1 MLKVKLTGTSALCNT
16 GIGPVLYVKLAKLA
30 WYALFYKLNLQGSML
45 YVKLEWGQCCMLN
58 WNGTNAVSELCI
70 GPMLYVNLAYDRF
83 CM

>member
-1 MLKVKLTGTSALCNT
+1 
-16 GIGPVLYVKLAKLA
+16 
-30 WYALFYKLNLQGSML
+30 ML

-83 CM
+83 CKKKWHGANSECKI